1 MRCVFKFLSLF
12 AALMLIVAP
21 IHARASATPLP
32 LQGKVT
38 SISKGAKAPYSGIL
52 LDPLAASKML
62 VDKKFIRLE
71 VELTLRKEFQ
81 KQLATQSLSLD
92 LLKADYSS
100 LKKIHEE
107 TMKLKNKRITDLD
120 VMLKQEMSK
129 SDNSEWWLAGG
140 IVIGIALS
148 IAVFYASV
156 EISR

>member
-38 SISKGAKAPYSGIL
+38 SISKVAKAPYSGIL

-156 EISR
+156 EISK

>member
-1 MRCVFKFLSLF
+1 MFFKFLSVF
-12 AALMLIVAP
+12 TALMLITAP
-21 IHARASATPLP
+21 IHAHASESPLP

-38 SISKGAKAPYSGIL
+38 SISKGAKSPYSGIL

-107 TMKLKNKRITDLD
+107 TMKLKNKRIADLD
-120 VMLKQEMSK
+120 VMLKQQMSK
-129 SDNSEWWLAGG
+129 SNNSEWWLAGG

>member
-1 MRCVFKFLSLF
+1 
-12 AALMLIVAP
+12 MLIVAP

-156 EISR
+156 EISK